1 MPRHLDPDQE
11 NCISIKINVSVSS
24 TSLVSSMLKIVK
36 TVLIIALNV
45 FAATAT
51 AEEPPKI
58 GDVLY
63 EPQIANSGSS
73 SRVYTLLVTQF
84 AYPNSNYPIV
94 EKTIDALKK
103 LFGPDHLK
111 VNVYS
116 GETSDIGDADLVL
129 SSAGTFTRMK
139 LIGARDLASV
149 VSDKFPDPNHAEGS
163 VFITLKDRPDIAD
176 IASLKNKIVATT
188 GPNAFSG
195 YHVALGELANRGFN
209 PDSFFSQQV
218 STGHD
223 MRQVINFIRDGKADV
238 GIVRTCFIEE
248 LGEMGWNL
256 SDIKVVGDKT
266 IAGRSFH
273 CKTSTDLY
281 PGWTIFA
288 TPRLN
293 PEEARKVVL
302 TLLSL
307 PEKKGEPHWSIV
319 SDFSSTDN
327 LYKNLKLGPYSY
339 LRNWTWKK
347 FWDEYGIYVS
357 LLMLTG
363 VGIFGHSL
371 RESYLVKKRTNQ
383 LRRSLQ
389 RRRETEK
396 KARSAQFKLQE
407 LQKAGA
413 VGQISSIIA
422 HELRQPLA
430 TIMNYSHG
438 LQRQLEEKDVD
449 TDLIS
454 EGISRMQAQAEKAEQ
469 IVSKVRAYAKG
480 EMPGRKTINLAQ
492 AATEA
497 IKTIKDSKLS
507 HIPVNLTVL
516 SKEPILINA
525 DPLEIELCIVN
536 LIKNA
541 QEASLQGQSVEV
553 CVNTEEGS
561 YENDASLEVSDE
573 GKALTEEEFEKLN
586 EPLQSKKIE
595 GLGLGLAI
603 IRQIISNHKGKLIF
617 SRRSPN
623 GITAKMILPLEKAK

>member
-36 TVLIIALNV
+36 TVLIIASNV

-51 AEEPPKI
+51 AEGPPKI

-116 GETSDIGDADLVL
+116 GETADIGDADLVL

-327 LYKNLKLGPYSY
+327 LYK
-339 LRNWTWKK
+339 T
-347 FWDEYGIYVS
+347 
-357 LLMLTG
+357 
-363 VGIFGHSL
+363 
-371 RESYLVKKRTNQ
+371 
-383 LRRSLQ
+383 
-389 RRRETEK
+389 
-396 KARSAQFKLQE
+396 
-407 LQKAGA
+407 
-413 VGQISSIIA
+413 
-422 HELRQPLA
+422 
-430 TIMNYSHG
+430 
-438 LQRQLEEKDVD
+438 
-449 TDLIS
+449 
-454 EGISRMQAQAEKAEQ
+454 
-469 IVSKVRAYAKG
+469 
-480 EMPGRKTINLAQ
+480 
-492 AATEA
+492 
-497 IKTIKDSKLS
+497 
-507 HIPVNLTVL
+507 
-516 SKEPILINA
+516 
-525 DPLEIELCIVN
+525 
-536 LIKNA
+536 
-541 QEASLQGQSVEV
+541 
-553 CVNTEEGS
+553 
-561 YENDASLEVSDE
+561 
-573 GKALTEEEFEKLN
+573 
-586 EPLQSKKIE
+586 
-595 GLGLGLAI
+595 
-603 IRQIISNHKGKLIF
+603 
-617 SRRSPN
+617 
-623 GITAKMILPLEKAK
+623 